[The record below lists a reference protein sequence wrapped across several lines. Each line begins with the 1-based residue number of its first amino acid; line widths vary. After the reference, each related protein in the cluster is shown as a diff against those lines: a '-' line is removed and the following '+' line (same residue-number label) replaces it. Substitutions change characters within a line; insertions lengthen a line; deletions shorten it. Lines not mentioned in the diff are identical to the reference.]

1 MMKWCCNLWQRKKDY
16 EKKRKK
22 EDCKKKKKVPESV
35 TFIQIFMIPH
45 SSDIIGPL
53 QYLLEKFLN
62 RLRDRLDIV
71 SNATPETWDVQ
82 TCYLDGL

>member
-1 MMKWCCNLWQRKKDY
+1 
-16 EKKRKK
+16 
-22 EDCKKKKKVPESV
+22 
-35 TFIQIFMIPH
+35 MIPH

>member
-1 MMKWCCNLWQRKKDY
+1 MTEKERLW
-16 EKKRKK
+16 KKRKK
-22 EDCKKKKKVPESV
+22 KKDCKKKKKVPESI

-62 RLRDRLDIV
+62 GLRDRLDIV
-71 SNATPETWDVQ
+71 SNTTPETWDVQ

>member
-1 MMKWCCNLWQRKKDY
+1 MTEKERLWK
-16 EKKRKK
+16 KKRKK

>member
-1 MMKWCCNLWQRKKDY
+1 MTEKERLW
-16 EKKRKK
+16 KKRKK

-71 SNATPETWDVQ
+71 SNTTPETWDVQ